1 MRNKFPQN
9 WKAVKLWIQCTSLV
23 SWVTN
28 KKILLKLFVST
39 TDGADNNETLEDMVL
54 FWTGCPSL
62 PPDVTT
68 KLLVK
73 YLENHPSKVLA
84 ESSTCTLELSIP
96 VVHNDYSVF
105 KDYLN
110 KSISYGKLGFGKI

>member
-1 MRNKFPQN
+1 MNTVHFPGQLGHKQEN
-9 WKAVKLWIQCTSLV
+9 LTEIICF
-23 SWVTN
+23 N
-28 KKILLKLFVST
+28 NRC
-39 TDGADNNETLEDMVL
+39 ADNNETLEDMVL

-110 KSISYGKLGFGKI
+110 KSISYGKLGFGKIQA